1 MGVAAQL
8 DEWEGEDVAVADVE
22 RMLVAL
28 RAEPDVSGDGHPDL
42 RTSVMTHLA
51 WVPPEWDAAATD
63 TLAGLAERHPSRT
76 LILLPEP
83 DARDGVDAAVSIRCF
98 AVPGQEHHVCSE
110 VVRLRLRGRLA
121 GAPASVVAPLL
132 VPGLPVFLRWRGRP
146 DFDAVPLLGMLR
158 VVDRLIVDSGE
169 WPDVPAAYRRL
180 PGIFDLVAASDVAW
194 ARTLGW
200 RHRLAELWPREYRTR
215 RVEGPAAEAHLLAG
229 WLRSRLRRD
238 VVVDHDR
245 RDELEAVVADGEAVP
260 APRGRRPTPS
270 DLLSAELD
278 VFGRDRVYEAAAAAA

>member
-1 MGVAAQL
+1 MSAQL

-22 RMLVAL
+22 RMLAAL
-28 RAEPDVSGDGHPDL
+28 RAEPDVTGDGLPDL

-51 WVPPEWDAAATD
+51 WVPPEWEAAATD

-76 LILLPEP
+76 LILLPQP
-83 DARDGVDAAVSIRCF
+83 HAPDGVDAEVSVRCF
-98 AVPGQEHHVCSE
+98 AVPGQEDHVCSE
-110 VVRLRLRGRLA
+110 VVRLRLRGRRA
-121 GAPASVVAPLL
+121 GAPASVVTPLL

-146 DFDAVPLLGMLR
+146 AFDAEPLLGMLR

-169 WPDVPAAYRRL
+169 WPDVPAAYR
-180 PGIFDLVAASDVAW
+180 PFGGIFDLVAASDVAW

-200 RHRLAELWPREYRTR
+200 RRRLAELWPREYRTL
-215 RVEGPAAEAHLLAG
+215 RVEGPAPEAHLLVG
-229 WLRSRLRRD
+229 WLRSRLDRD
-238 VVVDHDR
+238 IVLDHDR

-260 APRGRRPTPS
+260 PPRGRRPTPS

-278 VFGRDRVYEAAAAAA
+278 NFGRDRVYEAAAAAA